1 MKALG
6 RAALVGALAMAMVG
20 LGYPWD
26 AHVAHAFSD
35 VPVVTCVSFDTT
47 PGCATTMT
55 VDEGQ
60 WFTINVTFTDL
71 DPTGEVDTTGVHF
84 ILIKLGSGLPETTP
98 SIPPGSADANGVT
111 SFSIAKRYLDNRPTA
126 DLTVKVGDDFPTF
139 NTSATFHVAVTVNNV
154 ARTASLAS
162 GGGGPV
168 NEGGAVSVSFSGA
181 IDPSPTDTTAGF
193 HYSFACDG
201 QDSSLAASSLAAGTA
216 SSTSCAFNDSGSI
229 TVKGR
234 IFDKNDGSAPY
245 PLTVTVNNVAPTA
258 TISNSGP
265 VTEGSLGTISLSGP
279 FDPSSAD
286 TTAGFHYAFDCS
298 GGSLDAATYASSGTS
313 PSANCTYDDGPSSPT
328 ASARILDKDGGFT
341 DYTTTVTVNNAAP
354 TATFKGPSVNEGSPI
369 ALSLTAAFDPS
380 TADTTAGFQYAFD
393 CGDGS
398 GYGAFGSLN
407 TASCAT
413 TDSGSRTV
421 RGKLQDKNGGS
432 TEYTATVTVTNVA
445 PTATFNAP
453 ASVNEGSSAAPPLGA
468 PPDPSSAD
476 TAAGLQYAFDCGD
489 GSGYGALGSSNTASC
504 ATTDSG
510 TRVVRGKI
518 SDKDGGSSDYA
529 GTVMVNNVAPTA
541 TFNAPVSVN
550 AGSPIALS
558 LTAASDPS
566 SADTAAGFQYAFDC
580 GDGSGYGALGSSNT
594 SSCATSTS
602 GTRTVRGKI
611 SDKDGGS
618 SEYTATVTGISVA
631 PDADKLVDELGTLLD
646 SWKAEAMSGKV
657 DQARSQFASGDKDS
671 CCSSLKT

>member
-71 DPTGEVDTTGVHF
+71 DPTGQVDTTGVHF
-84 ILIKLGSGLPETTP
+84 ILIKLGSGLTETTT

-154 ARTASLAS
+154 A
-162 GGGGPV
+162 
-168 NEGGAVSVSFSGA
+168 
-181 IDPSPTDTTAGF
+181 
-193 HYSFACDG
+193 
-201 QDSSLAASSLAAGTA
+201 
-216 SSTSCAFNDSGSI
+216 
-229 TVKGR
+229 
-234 IFDKNDGSAPY
+234 
-245 PLTVTVNNVAPTA
+245 PTA
-258 TISNSGP
+258 TLSNGGP
-265 VTEGSLGTISLSGP
+265 GNEGRPRQISLSGP

-298 GGSLDAATYASSGTS
+298 GGSLAAATYASSGTS

-398 GYGAFGSLN
+398 GYGA
-407 TASCAT
+407 
-413 TDSGSRTV
+413 
-421 RGKLQDKNGGS
+421 
-432 TEYTATVTVTNVA
+432 
-445 PTATFNAP
+445 
-453 ASVNEGSSAAPPLGA
+453 
-468 PPDPSSAD
+468 
-476 TAAGLQYAFDCGD
+476 
-489 GSGYGALGSSNTASC
+489 LGSSNTASC

-518 SDKDGGSSDYA
+518 SDKDGGSSEYA

-566 SADTAAGFQYAFDC
+566 SADTAAGVQYAFDC

-602 GTRTVRGKI
+602 GTRTVRGTI
-611 SDKDGGS
+611 SDKDGGA
-618 SEYTATVTGISVA
+618 SEDTAPVTGISVA
-631 PDADKLVDELGTLLD
+631 PHADKGVDELVSPVHPWNGD
-646 SWKAEAMSGKV
+646 AMSGKA
-657 DQARSQFASGDKDS
+657 DQAPPQFASGDKDS
-671 CCSSLKT
+671 PCSPLKALSNMVSAQSAKKVPMDQVEAFVSLLGKLSAAVPCTDLHVDPAAPKGPTRHN